1 MIAAPMIAALIFI
14 FALAALLQFSI
25 SYCRSLINSYAQV
38 VLSPDARECA
48 ALQSGPVCGEDFGR
62 LLGMVRR
69 SNVPGDDTAE
79 LGVAR
84 IYYLFV
90 STLRAL
96 CPATTATQ
104 QWLAQ
109 ERSVC
114 AHMVAVALDR
124 RLTVG
129 GGCL

>member
-96 CPATTATQ
+96 CPATTATD
-104 QWLAQ
+104 QW
-109 ERSVC
+109 V
-114 AHMVAVALDR
+114 AHGR
-124 RLTVG
+124 RL
-129 GGCL
+129 CRHLRA

>member
-1 MIAAPMIAALIFI
+1 MIAALIFI
-14 FALAALLQFSI
+14 FALGALLQFSI
-25 SYCRSLINSYAQV
+25 SYCRSLINSYSRV
-38 VLSPDARECA
+38 VLSPEARECA
-48 ALQSGPVCGEDFGR
+48 ALESGPVCGDDFGR

-69 SNVPGDDTAE
+69 SNVPGDDAAE

-96 CPATTATQ
+96 CPATSRTHQ
-104 QWLAQ
+104 LLAQ
-109 ERSVC
+109 ERGVC
-114 AHMVAVALDR
+114 AHMVAVALER

-129 GGCL
+129 GGSL

>member
-1 MIAAPMIAALIFI
+1 MIAALIFM

-25 SYCRSLINSYAQV
+25 SYCRSLIVSYSQV
-38 VLSPDARECA
+38 SLSQNVLDCA
-48 ALQSGPVCGEDFGR
+48 ALPFGPVCGDDFDR
-62 LLGMVRR
+62 LLGMARR

-96 CPATTATQ
+96 CPATTRAHQ
-104 QWLAQ
+104 LLAH
-109 ERSVC
+109 ERSAC
-114 AHMVAVALDR
+114 AHMVAVALER

-129 GGCL
+129 GGSL